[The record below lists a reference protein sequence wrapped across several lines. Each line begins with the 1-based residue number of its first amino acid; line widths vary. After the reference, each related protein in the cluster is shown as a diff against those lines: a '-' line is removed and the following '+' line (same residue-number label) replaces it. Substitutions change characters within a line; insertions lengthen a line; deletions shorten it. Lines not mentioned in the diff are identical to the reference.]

1 MPAALEVAGLTK
13 TFRLYTRQTQSLVER
28 LLMGRVSSWRPLSAL
43 DDVTFTVEPGTLLG
57 LIGRNGSGKSTLL
70 KVLSGIYVPSS
81 GTYHARGRMA
91 GLLELGAGFHPE
103 LTGRENIFLNGS
115 ILGIPAA
122 TIREKFDHIV
132 EFSGLSDYLET
143 PIKAYSSGMV
153 VRLGFSVAMAAEPD
167 ILLID
172 EVLGVGDAAFAVK
185 SVETIREFV
194 GNGGTVVFVSHDLPL
209 VTDLADRVLWL
220 ESGEL
225 RGEGEPG
232 AVVKEYLNLLRHQS
246 TREVVSPRSEE
257 DRVQVERLQLWD
269 VDGHE
274 STLFNTGDPANLYMT
289 LRSEDP
295 PEEAYIQLSI
305 QSLQG
310 EVLLGP
316 VTTPLQGF
324 HNGTAGGAFR
334 FHRLPLNKGE
344 YLLTLAVWDRHLLH
358 PYVTKPA
365 TVRFTIGRSANA
377 NVAGPW
383 DMPGEWEWS

>member
-43 DDVTFTVEPGTLLG
+43 NEVTFTVEPGTLLG

-81 GTYHARGRMA
+81 GTYRARGRMA

-115 ILGIPAA
+115 ILGIPAS
-122 TIREKFDHIV
+122 TIRKKFDHIV

-194 GNGGTVVFVSHDLPL
+194 SNGGTVVFVSHDLPL

-225 RGEGEPG
+225 RGEGDPG
-232 AVVKEYLNLLRHQS
+232 TVVKEYLNLLRHQTS
-246 TREVVSPRSEE
+246 REIVSPRTED
-257 DRVQVERLQLWD
+257 DRVRVERLQLWD

-289 LRSEDP
+289 LKSDDP
-295 PEEAYIQLSI
+295 PEEAYIQLAI
-305 QSLQG
+305 ESLQG

-316 VTTPLQGF
+316 ITTQLSGF
-324 HNGTAGGAFR
+324 HNGTAGAPFDFR
-334 FHRLPLNKGE
+334 GCR
-344 YLLTLAVWDRHLLH
+344 
-358 PYVTKPA
+358 
-365 TVRFTIGRSANA
+365 
-377 NVAGPW
+377 
-383 DMPGEWEWS
+383 